1 MPISLHILGGR
12 KLSMNIKQFNQN
24 LEGTFYGA
32 FETRQEIHR
41 SVCELIAAGVFE
53 RHPDLRV
60 VAAEAGIEY
69 AANLERKLD
78 SGYTSFWKKFSNLSM
93 MPSEYFRRNVYLT
106 YINDPLGLNN
116 LRFTG
121 SDHFMWSGDYPHQAV
136 GLARLARARSA
147 ATSRRSTASTTTR
160 CTSSPVANAARL
172 YDIDVDEVSQ
182 PSAVIADE
190 VGPLGAALTA
200 SA

>member
-1 MPISLHILGGR
+1 MRSFSSPEGPSKSPPPGSSFFDADYEPLWAAAAAARMPISLHILGGR
-12 KLSMNIKQFNQN
+12 KLSMNIKSFNQN

-78 SGYTSFWKKFSNLSM
+78 SGYTSLWKMLSNLSII
-93 MPSEYFRRNVYLT
+93 P
-106 YINDPLGLNN
+106 
-116 LRFTG
+116 
-121 SDHFMWSGDYPHQAV
+121 
-136 GLARLARARSA
+136 
-147 ATSRRSTASTTTR
+147 
-160 CTSSPVANAARL
+160 
-172 YDIDVDEVSQ
+172 
-182 PSAVIADE
+182 
-190 VGPLGAALTA
+190 
-200 SA
+200 

>member
-1 MPISLHILGGR
+1 MSSSPRACSSVIPICG
-12 KLSMNIKQFNQN
+12 
-24 LEGTFYGA
+24 
-32 FETRQEIHR
+32 
-41 SVCELIAAGVFE
+41 
-53 RHPDLRV
+53 V

-121 SDHFMWSGDYPHQAV
+121 SDHFMWSGDYPHQASV
-136 GLARLARARSA
+136 WPDRGAIRRDLEAIDGLDDETLYKL
-147 ATSRRSTASTTTR
+147 T
-160 CTSSPVANAARL
+160 VANAARL
-172 YDIDVDEVSQ
+172 YDIDVDEVSN
-182 PSAVIADE
+182 PSPVIADE